1 MKIEFYSATINLI
14 IGQGFKD
21 AATEQLPD
29 KISAVCSKKV
39 KLLQFYMEFFGDDGN
54 YLFEKDGVYYY
65 PLTVVYYGDSWETRW
80 ISWTVDMEVNKLK
93 PYYPFRFTNL
103 DLYFVPFSLYYIDG
117 LEFNVCDDENIDEKF
132 KAMIKGKNLYYNLRG
147 HYYMIVLTAC
157 DKCLLNKINQIFMDA
172 LALQIETRLDE
183 LVGGKIPRKDFFFEA
198 DAGVLKRD
206 YVICGDKRYLALLYI
221 YNGNSI
227 TLSVCWEGE
236 YDITDD
242 IERDEVKFEL
252 CEWHPTHII
261 SDFDGIR
268 EFVYEYCPKLRP
280 AE

>member
-1 MKIEFYSATINLI
+1 MKIEYHSTTLVSILGYGLDNAFR
-14 IGQGFKD
+14 
-21 AATEQLPD
+21 EQLPD

-39 KLLQFYMEFFGDDGN
+39 KLLQFYTEFFGDDGN

-80 ISWTVDMEVNKLK
+80 ISWTVDMSANEREFDYAGIENVFIEL
-93 PYYPFRFTNL
+93 
-103 DLYFVPFSLYYIDG
+103 VPFGLNYNDG
-117 LEFNVCDDENIDEKF
+117 IEFNVCSDEYVDEKF
-132 KAMIKGKNLYYNLRG
+132 KAIIKGKNLYYNLRG
-147 HYYMIVLTAC
+147 HYYMVVLTAC
-157 DKCLLNKINQIFMDA
+157 DKRRLNKINQIFMDA

-183 LVGGKIPRKDFFFEA
+183 LVGGKIPRKDFFFEIDVRILEKA
-198 DAGVLKRD
+198 CVL
-206 YVICGDKRYLALLYI
+206 YNDKRYLDLCYI

-227 TLSVCWEGE
+227 SLSISWDSK
-236 YDITDD
+236 YDISDD
-242 IERDEVKFEL
+242 IDRDEVKFEL
-252 CEWHPTHII
+252 CEWHPTQIV

>member
-1 MKIEFYSATINLI
+1 MKIEFYSTTLNGIV
-14 IGQGFKD
+14 GQGFKD
-21 AATEQLPD
+21 VVMEQLPD

-39 KLLQFYMEFFGDDGN
+39 KLLQFYTEFFGDDGN

-80 ISWTVDMEVNKLK
+80 ISWTVDMNANDCEPEYVWMENINIALI
-93 PYYPFRFTNL
+93 PFGIN
-103 DLYFVPFSLYYIDG
+103 YNGGI
-117 LEFNVCDDENIDEKF
+117 EFNVCSDEYVDEKF
-132 KAMIKGKNLYYNLRG
+132 KAIIKGKNLYYNLRG
-147 HYYMIVLTAC
+147 HYYMVVLTAC

-183 LVGGKIPRKDFFFEA
+183 LVGGKIPRKDFFFEIDVRILEKA
-198 DAGVLKRD
+198 CVL
-206 YVICGDKRYLALLYI
+206 YNDKRYLDLCYI

-227 TLSVCWEGE
+227 SLSISWDSK
-236 YDITDD
+236 YDISDD
-242 IERDEVKFEL
+242 IDRDEVKFEL
-252 CEWHPTHII
+252 CEWHPTQIV

>member
-1 MKIEFYSATINLI
+1 MKIEFYSITLCGM
-14 IGQGFKD
+14 IGFGFQKS
-21 AATEQLPD
+21 AEEQLPD

-39 KLLQFYMEFFGDDGN
+39 KLLQFYTEFFGDDGN

-80 ISWTVDMEVNKLK
+80 ISWTVNTEVNNLK

-117 LEFNVCDDENIDEKF
+117 LEFNVCNDENIDEKF

-172 LALQIETRLDE
+172 LALQIEVQLDE
-183 LVGGKIPRKDFFFEA
+183 LIGAKIPRKDFFFEI
-198 DAGVLKRD
+198 DAENV
-206 YVICGDKRYLALLYI
+206 DKLLSVYNGKKYLEVSFI
-221 YNGNSI
+221 YNGNVIPLSI
-227 TLSVCWEGE
+227 SWEGA
-236 YDITDD
+236 YNVTDD
-242 IERDEVKFEL
+242 IDRDEVKFEL
-252 CEWHPTHII
+252 CEWHPTQIV

>member
-1 MKIEFYSATINLI
+1 MKIEFYSTTLNGIV
-14 IGQGFKD
+14 GQGFKD
-21 AATEQLPD
+21 VAMEQLPD

-39 KLLQFYMEFFGDDGN
+39 KLLQFYTEFFGDDGN

-80 ISWTVDMEVNKLK
+80 ISWTVNTEVNNLK

-117 LEFNVCDDENIDEKF
+117 LEFNVCNDENIDEKF

-147 HYYMIVLTAC
+147 HYYVVVFTYC
-157 DKCLLNKINQIFMDA
+157 DKCNLNKINQIFMDA
-172 LALQIETRLDE
+172 LALQIEVQLDK
-183 LVGGKIPRKDFFFEA
+183 LIGAKIPRKDFFFEI
-198 DAGVLKRD
+198 DAENV
-206 YVICGDKRYLALLYI
+206 DKLLSVYNGKKYLEVSFV
-221 YNGNSI
+221 YNGNVIPLSI
-227 TLSVCWEGE
+227 SWEGA
-236 YDITDD
+236 YNVTDD
-242 IERDEVKFEL
+242 IDRDEVKFEL
-252 CEWHPTHII
+252 CEWHPTQIV

>member
-29 KISAVCSKKV
+29 KISPVCSKKV
-39 KLLQFYMEFFGDDGN
+39 KLLQFYTEFFGDDGN

-65 PLTVVYYGDSWETRW
+65 PLTVVYYGDSWETKW
-80 ISWTVDMEVNKLK
+80 ISWTVDMSANEREFDYAGIENVFIEL
-93 PYYPFRFTNL
+93 
-103 DLYFVPFSLYYIDG
+103 VPFGLNYNDG
-117 LEFNVCDDENIDEKF
+117 IEFNVCSDEYVDEKF
-132 KAMIKGKNLYYNLRG
+132 KAIIKGKNLYYNLRG
-147 HYYMIVLTAC
+147 HYYMVVLTAC
-157 DKCLLNKINQIFMDA
+157 DKRRLNKINQIFMDA

-198 DAGVLKRD
+198 DAGALKRN

>member
-1 MKIEFYSATINLI
+1 MIGFGFQKSAE
-14 IGQGFKD
+14 
-21 AATEQLPD
+21 EQLPD

-39 KLLQFYMEFFGDDGN
+39 KLLQFYTEFFGDDGN

-65 PLTVVYYGDSWETRW
+65 PLTVVYYGDSWETKW
-80 ISWTVDMEVNKLK
+80 ISWTVDMSANEREFDYAGIENVFIEL
-93 PYYPFRFTNL
+93 
-103 DLYFVPFSLYYIDG
+103 VPFGLNYNDG
-117 LEFNVCDDENIDEKF
+117 IEFNVCSDEYVDEKF
-132 KAMIKGKNLYYNLRG
+132 KAIIKGKNLYYNLRG
-147 HYYMIVLTAC
+147 HYYMVVLTAC
-157 DKCLLNKINQIFMDA
+157 DKRRLNKINQIFMDA

>member
-1 MKIEFYSATINLI
+1 MIGFGFQKSAE
-14 IGQGFKD
+14 
-21 AATEQLPD
+21 EQLPD

-39 KLLQFYMEFFGDDGN
+39 KLLQFYTEFFGDDGN

-80 ISWTVDMEVNKLK
+80 ISWTVNTEVNNLK

-117 LEFNVCDDENIDEKF
+117 LEFNVCNDENIDEKF

-172 LALQIETRLDE
+172 LALQIEVQLDE
-183 LVGGKIPRKDFFFEA
+183 LIGAKIPRKDFFFEI
-198 DAGVLKRD
+198 DAENV
-206 YVICGDKRYLALLYI
+206 DKLLSVYNGKKYLEVSFI
-221 YNGNSI
+221 YNGNVIPLSI
-227 TLSVCWEGE
+227 SWEGA
-236 YDITDD
+236 YNVTDD
-242 IERDEVKFEL
+242 IDRDEVKFEL
-252 CEWHPTHII
+252 CEWHPTQIV

>member
-39 KLLQFYMEFFGDDGN
+39 KLLQFYTEFFGDDGN

-65 PLTVVYYGDSWETRW
+65 PLTVVYYGDSWETKW

-93 PYYPFRFTNL
+93 PYYPFRFSNI
-103 DLYFVPFSLYYIDG
+103 DLCFVPFSLYYKDE
-117 LEFNVCDDENIDEKF
+117 LEFHVCSDEDVDEKF
-132 KAMIKGKNLYYNLRG
+132 KEMINGKNLYYNLRG

-157 DKCLLNKINQIFMDA
+157 DKRLLNKINQIFMDA

-183 LVGGKIPRKDFFFEA
+183 LVGGKIPRKDFFFEI
-198 DAGVLKRD
+198 DAKNV
-206 YVICGDKRYLALLYI
+206 DKLLSV
-221 YNGNSI
+221 YNGKKY
-227 TLSVCWEGE
+227 L
-236 YDITDD
+236 
-242 IERDEVKFEL
+242 EVSF
-252 CEWHPTHII
+252 IYI
-261 SDFDGIR
+261 M
-268 EFVYEYCPKLRP
+268 
-280 AE
+280 AM

>member
-39 KLLQFYMEFFGDDGN
+39 KLLQFYTEFFGDDGN

-65 PLTVVYYGDSWETRW
+65 PLTVVYYGDSWETKW

-93 PYYPFRFTNL
+93 PYYPFRFSNI
-103 DLYFVPFSLYYIDG
+103 DLCFVPFSLYYKDE
-117 LEFNVCDDENIDEKF
+117 LEFHVCSDVDVDEKF
-132 KAMIKGKNLYYNLRG
+132 KEMINGKNLYYNLRG

-157 DKCLLNKINQIFMDA
+157 DKRCLNKINQIFMDA

-183 LVGGKIPRKDFFFEA
+183 LVGGKIPRKDFFFEIDVRILEKA
-198 DAGVLKRD
+198 CVL
-206 YVICGDKRYLALLYI
+206 YNDKRYLDLCYI

-227 TLSVCWEGE
+227 SLSISWDSK
-236 YDITDD
+236 YDISDD
-242 IERDEVKFEL
+242 IDRDEVKFEL
-252 CEWHPTHII
+252 CEWHPTQIV

>member
-1 MKIEFYSATINLI
+1 MKIEYHSTTLVSILGYGLDNAFR
-14 IGQGFKD
+14 
-21 AATEQLPD
+21 EQLPD

-39 KLLQFYMEFFGDDGN
+39 KLLQFYTEFFGDDGN

-80 ISWTVDMEVNKLK
+80 ISWTVDMSANQREPEYIGIMNI
-93 PYYPFRFTNL
+93 YPDTI
-103 DLYFVPFSLYYIDG
+103 PFALFYNDG
-117 LEFNVCDDENIDEKF
+117 IVIKVCKDEDVDEKF
-132 KAMIKGKNLYYNLRG
+132 KEIIKGKNLYYNLRG
-147 HYYMIVLTAC
+147 HYYTVIHTAGF
-157 DKCLLNKINQIFMDA
+157 KQEMNKISQIFVDA
-172 LALQIETRLDE
+172 LALQIEVQLDE
-183 LVGGKIPRKDFFFEA
+183 LVGGKIPRKDFFFELSA
-198 DAGVLKRD
+198 HTVKKD

>member
-1 MKIEFYSATINLI
+1 MKIEFYSATMNLI

-29 KISAVCSKKV
+29 KLGEICSKKV
-39 KLLQFYMEFFGDDGN
+39 KLLQFYTEFFGDDGS

-80 ISWTVDMEVNKLK
+80 ISWTVDMEANKLK
-93 PYYPFRFTNL
+93 PYYPFRFSNL
-103 DLYFVPFSLYYIDG
+103 DLCFVPFSLYYKDG
-117 LEFNVCDDENIDEKF
+117 LEFHICSDEEVDEKF
-132 KAMIKGKNLYYNLRG
+132 KEMIKGKNLYYNSRG
-147 HYYMIVLTAC
+147 HFYMAVLTAC
-157 DKCLLNKINQIFMDA
+157 DKQYLNKINQIFMDA
-172 LALQIETRLDE
+172 LALQIEVQLDE
-183 LVGGKIPRKDFFFEA
+183 LAGAKIPRKDFFFET
-198 DAGVLKRD
+198 DAGVLEKN
-206 YVICGDKRYLALLYI
+206 YVIYREKRYLALLYI

-227 TLSVCWEGE
+227 TLSVCWEGK
-236 YDITDD
+236 YDISDD

>member
-1 MKIEFYSATINLI
+1 MKIEYHSTTLVSILGYGLDNAFR
-14 IGQGFKD
+14 
-21 AATEQLPD
+21 EQLPD

-39 KLLQFYMEFFGDDGN
+39 KLLQFYTEFFGDDGN

-117 LEFNVCDDENIDEKF
+117 LEFNVCNDENIDEKF

-157 DKCLLNKINQIFMDA
+157 DKRLLNKINQIFMDA

-183 LVGGKIPRKDFFFEA
+183 LVGGKIPRKDFFFEI
-198 DAGVLKRD
+198 DAENV
-206 YVICGDKRYLALLYI
+206 DKLLSVYNGKKYLEVSFI
-221 YNGNSI
+221 YNGNVIPLSI
-227 TLSVCWEGE
+227 SWEGA
-236 YDITDD
+236 YNVTDD
-242 IERDEVKFEL
+242 IDRDEVKFEL
-252 CEWHPTHII
+252 CEWHPTQIV

>member
-1 MKIEFYSATINLI
+1 MKIEFYSTTLNGIV
-14 IGQGFKD
+14 GQGFKD
-21 AATEQLPD
+21 VVMEQLPD

-39 KLLQFYMEFFGDDGN
+39 KLLQFYTEFFGDDGN

-80 ISWTVDMEVNKLK
+80 ISWTVNTEVNNLK

-117 LEFNVCDDENIDEKF
+117 LEFNVCDYENIDEKF

-183 LVGGKIPRKDFFFEA
+183 LVGGKIPRKDFFFEI
-198 DAGVLKRD
+198 DAENV
-206 YVICGDKRYLALLYI
+206 DKLLSVYNGKKYLEVSFI
-221 YNGNSI
+221 YNGNVIPLSI
-227 TLSVCWEGE
+227 SWEGA
-236 YDITDD
+236 YNVIDD
-242 IERDEVKFEL
+242 IDRDEVKFEL
-252 CEWHPTHII
+252 CEWHPTQIV

>member
-1 MKIEFYSATINLI
+1 MIGFGFQKSAE
-14 IGQGFKD
+14 
-21 AATEQLPD
+21 EQLPD

-39 KLLQFYMEFFGDDGN
+39 KLLQFYTEFFGDDGN

-65 PLTVVYYGDSWETRW
+65 PLTVVYYGDSWETKW
-80 ISWTVDMEVNKLK
+80 ISWTVDMSANEREFDYAGIENVFIEL
-93 PYYPFRFTNL
+93 
-103 DLYFVPFSLYYIDG
+103 VPFGLNYNDG
-117 LEFNVCDDENIDEKF
+117 IEFNVCSDEYVDEKF
-132 KAMIKGKNLYYNLRG
+132 KAIIKGKNLYYNLRG
-147 HYYMIVLTAC
+147 HYYMVVLTAC

-268 EFVYEYCPKLRP
+268 EFVYEYCPKLRKLKDGGVQ
-280 AE
+280 

>member
-1 MKIEFYSATINLI
+1 MKIEFYSVMLNDM
-14 IGQGFKD
+14 IGQGFRN
-21 AATEQLPD
+21 AALEQLPD
-29 KISAVCSKKV
+29 KITEKCSKKV
-39 KLLQFYMEFFGDDGN
+39 KLLQFYTVFYGKDGK

-80 ISWTVDMEVNKLK
+80 ISWTVNTEVNNLK

-183 LVGGKIPRKDFFFEA
+183 LVGGKIPRKDFFFEI
-198 DAGVLKRD
+198 DAENV
-206 YVICGDKRYLALLYI
+206 DKLLSVYNGKKYLEVSFI
-221 YNGNSI
+221 YNGNVIPLSI
-227 TLSVCWEGE
+227 SWEGA
-236 YDITDD
+236 YNVTDD
-242 IERDEVKFEL
+242 IDRDEVKFEL
-252 CEWHPTHII
+252 CEWHPTQIV